1 MSSNSITRENVQAI
15 IDRNRADIKE
25 RIREGRLEQYELD
38 MIRQLNIHCAD
49 AKKDTASRE
58 REEARRAEREAA
70 KAKDR
75 EREEKGTQAVRLYV
89 YSCVGNLLLVGFTS
103 FPWWAAVALTLGLA
117 VFPVVYIYRL
127 YVPGE
132 VKA

>member
-1 MSSNSITRENVQAI
+1 MSSNAITRENVQAI

-25 RIREGRLEQYELD
+25 RLREGRLEQYELD

-58 REEARRAEREAA
+58 REEARRSEREAA
-70 KAKDR
+70 RAKDR

-89 YSCVGNLLLVGFTS
+89 HSCVGNLLLVGFTS
-103 FPWWAAVALTLGLA
+103 FPWWAAIALALGLA

-127 YVPGE
+127 YVPLG